1 MSKKNTPKPAQATQ
15 RFLGIREIR
24 DDVVVMKDGTLRGVL
39 LVSSLN
45 FALKSLEEQEAIIQ
59 AYMTF
64 LNGLEFPIQIVIQ
77 SRRMNIDGYLASLSQ
92 YEKKSTNELLKAQI
106 ADYRNF
112 VGELI
117 ELGQIMQKRFYVVIP
132 YDPIQDE
139 NKKHGFFSRLQNAIS
154 PSATIK
160 LKEKDFQ
167 DRREALLKRVPFIQ
181 SELNSMSLL
190 STQLNTQSLIEL
202 YYSTYNPDVFDVE
215 KLTDLSK
222 VRYEHVE

>member
-132 YDPIQDE
+132 YHHTERNNDFNLIKEQINLNRDIVLRGLEKLGMKARQLDSLEILDLFYGFYNSSQAKTQELKGQTIQML
-139 NKKHGFFSRLQNAIS
+139 LQNNY
-154 PSATIK
+154 
-160 LKEKDFQ
+160 
-167 DRREALLKRVPFIQ
+167 V
-181 SELNSMSLL
+181 
-190 STQLNTQSLIEL
+190 
-202 YYSTYNPDVFDVE
+202 
-215 KLTDLSK
+215 
-222 VRYEHVE
+222 